1 MKVAADTGNRRLME
15 DVTRDFPARA
25 FLMYQRIE
33 TPEPESAPKE
43 RVRME
48 VSLDRAQKSCRERPR
63 PLSMERCGFQ
73 PPRARSRFSAVP
85 SRMEADDRLR
95 QPQEGRR
102 GRK

>member
-48 VSLDRAQKSCRERPR
+48 VLLDRAQKSAVSDRGLCPW
-63 PLSMERCGFQ
+63 SVVGF
-73 PPRARSRFSAVP
+73 S
-85 SRMEADDRLR
+85 
-95 QPQEGRR
+95 RR
-102 GRK
+102 GQGVGFDSPGSSGG